1 MKKRKNV
8 EQEYL
13 NPHEDSRVFDD
24 NTLVS
29 YSVDRRAWVVCKDGF
44 ELILRDTLLPQP
56 EEVIAHLEER
66 EEEHVSHSRKNSRHV
81 RDANAVL
88 AQVFPGRSMKFYQRV
103 RVFLA
108 EALIG
113 VVETPR
119 GPMPAYDL
127 AHLRA
132 LLDDVEPSRRK
143 TCAMMGALVS
153 GFSAHDA
160 AFFVTIPPTKFD
172 DEEEEPDGPTAL

>member
-1 MKKRKNV
+1 M

-24 NTLVS
+24 GTLVS
-29 YSVDRRAWVVCKDGF
+29 YSVDRRAWVICKDGF

-56 EEVIAHLEER
+56 DEVIAHLEER
-66 EEEHVSHSRKNSRHV
+66 AEEHKIACAATLRPNRHV
-81 RDANAVL
+81 RDTNAVL

-127 AHLRA
+127 AHLSA
-132 LLDDVEPSRRK
+132 LLDDVETNREKS
-143 TCAMMGALVS
+143 CAMMGALLG

-160 AFFVTIPPTKFD
+160 AFFVTIPPTRFD
-172 DEEEEPDGPTAL
+172 DEEEEQDGPTAL